1 MHRDD
6 DRGIAVTELPVTS
19 PLADLEET
27 SSDECLDNLGPAY
40 NGKRRIQAEI
50 WNVVTIG
57 WLRSNGSFSSSK

>member
-6 DRGIAVTELPVTS
+6 DRGIAVTELSVAS
-19 PLADLEET
+19 SLADLEET
-27 SSDECLDNLGPAY
+27 SSDECIDNLGPAY
-40 NGKRRIQAEI
+40 NGERWVHAES